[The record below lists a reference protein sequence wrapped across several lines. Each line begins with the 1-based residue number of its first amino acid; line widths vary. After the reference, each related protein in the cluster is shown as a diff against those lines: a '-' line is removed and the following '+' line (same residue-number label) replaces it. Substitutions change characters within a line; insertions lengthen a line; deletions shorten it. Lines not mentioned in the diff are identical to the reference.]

1 MKKKIAGAKDRVI
14 GSGKVSTII
23 GTVLGSAIAGAANY
37 YQTSGG
43 NIGSW
48 QPYAIAGG
56 VAVAGALLKGKTE

>member
-1 MKKKIAGAKDRVI
+1 MPKRIKQQLKDRVI
-14 GSGKVSTII
+14 GGKVSSIV
-23 GTVLGSAIAGAANY
+23 GAVLGTAIAGAANY

-56 VAVAGALLKGKTE
+56 VAVAGLLFKK